1 MTRRARGM
9 RGRVLLVGADR
20 TAFVDGST
28 AEWPAAEAASDRFE
42 ALARIVASTAREPV
56 IAAVFDPRELAS
68 DAALV
73 RECFERI
80 DPSVELFVRTDGGAA
95 SPIPAGFTEIPA
107 SEGGLRHSVLKALG
121 IPVEEPSSD
130 APARERPDPGTPFVP
145 AATETDSTPSVIR
158 ETAEAPRR
166 RFERVESAPAIRPET
181 SEAPSI
187 ETFPAI
193 PREPLGDL
201 DLVRGVLAGGG
212 RLAELAMSLLRQR
225 LASSDL
231 KFLPPETPIG
241 GRDAAAIEVRARRPD
256 ATRLGWLASG
266 TVPASALAPWS
277 EWLATW
283 LELDRRHEDLARQ
296 ATTDELTG
304 VGNRRSFESVLAET
318 LATARPQRR
327 PVTLMVFD
335 IDNFKTYNDRFGHE
349 AGDEVLRETVQL
361 LRSTIRRGDHVFRIG
376 GDEFVVIFSDP
387 EGPRN
392 QGTTPPD
399 SVDQIAR
406 RFQSQVFRMRL
417 PQLGLDAPGT
427 VTVSA
432 GLATYPWDGLDAKS
446 LLSHADQLALQS
458 KRSGKNLITFGPGA
472 REHLEGK

>member
-1 MTRRARGM
+1 MTRRSRGM
-9 RGRVLLVGADR
+9 RGRVLLVGAD
-20 TAFVDGST
+20 TSGFDAST
-28 AEWPAAEAASDRFE
+28 ADWPLGEATSDRFE

-56 IAAVFDPRELAS
+56 IAAVFDPRELAA
-68 DAALV
+68 DPALV
-73 RECFERI
+73 RECFERV
-80 DPSVELFVRTDGGAA
+80 DPSVELFVRSDGV
-95 SPIPAGFTEIPA
+95 SPSPTPAGFTEI
-107 SEGGLRHSVLKALG
+107 SGHDGGLRHSVLKALG
-121 IPVEEPSSD
+121 LPVEEPLPD
-130 APARERPDPGTPFVP
+130 APARERPDPGTPSVP
-145 AATETDSTPSVIR
+145 AETETASTTPAIR
-158 ETAEAPRR
+158 ETAEALRR
-166 RFERVESAPAIRPET
+166 RFERVESMPRPEA
-181 SEAPSI
+181 SDPPAI
-187 ETFPAI
+187 ETFPPI
-193 PREPLGDL
+193 PRAPLGDL
-201 DLVRGVLAGGG
+201 DLVHAVLAGGG
-212 RLAELAMSLLRQR
+212 RLAETAMTLLRQR

-231 KFLPPETPIG
+231 KFLPADTAIG
-241 GRDAAAIEVRARRPD
+241 GRDLAAVEVRASGDEAARF
-256 ATRLGWLASG
+256 GWLASG
-266 TVPASALAPWS
+266 TVPASALAPWA

-283 LELDRRHEDLARQ
+283 LELDRRHEDLGRQ

-304 VGNRRSFESVLAET
+304 VGNRRSFESVLAAT
-318 LATARPQRR
+318 LAAARPQRR

-387 EGPRN
+387 DGPRN
-392 QGTTPPD
+392 PGTSPPD
-399 SVDQIAR
+399 SVDQIVR

-417 PQLGLDAPGT
+417 PKLGLDAPGT

>member
-1 MTRRARGM
+1 MTRRSRAR
-9 RGRVLLVGADR
+9 RGRVLLVGGAAPLD
-20 TAFVDGST
+20 ASILD
-28 AEWPAAEAASDRFE
+28 WPADERSTDRLD
-42 ALARIVASTAREPV
+42 ALARVVASSAREPV
-56 IAAVFDPRELAS
+56 IAAVFASDELAA

-73 RECFERI
+73 RECFERV
-80 DPSVELFVRTDGGAA
+80 DPSVELFIWRPDPAQ
-95 SPIPAGFTEIPA
+95 SPPPAGFTEISA
-107 SEGGLRHSVLKALG
+107 DADGLRNSILKALG
-121 IPVEEPSSD
+121 FPAEEPESE
-130 APARERPDPGTPFVP
+130 APADESPTPGTAFVP
-145 AATETDSTPSVIR
+145 VATEPPITTPSIR

-166 RFERVESAPAIRPET
+166 RFERVETTSSLRPDANEP
-181 SEAPSI
+181 PSI
-187 ETFPAI
+187 EILPAI
-193 PREPLGDL
+193 PLEPLGDL

-225 LASSDL
+225 LGSADL
-231 KFLPPETPIG
+231 SFLPPDAAVG
-241 GRDAAAIEVRARRPD
+241 GRDVAAVEVRVGGSNAP
-256 ATRLGWLASG
+256 RLGWLASG
-266 TVPASALAPWS
+266 SVPASALAPWS
-277 EWLATW
+277 DWLATW
-283 LELDRRHEDLARQ
+283 LELDRRHEERGRQ

-304 VGNRRSFESVLAET
+304 VGNRRAFETVLAET
-318 LATARPQRR
+318 LAAARPQRR

-387 EGPRN
+387 DGPRN
-392 QGTTPPD
+392 PGTSPPD
-399 SVDQIAR
+399 SVDQIVR

-417 PQLGLDAPGT
+417 PKLGLDAPGT

-446 LLSHADQLALQS
+446 LLSHADQLAMQS

>member
-1 MTRRARGM
+1 MTRRSRGV
-9 RGRVLLVGADR
+9 RGRVLLVSGETAGDR
-20 TAFVDGST
+20 SVIDWPT
-28 AEWPAAEAASDRFE
+28 AERSPDRLD

-56 IAAVFDPRELAS
+56 VAAVFESRELAG
-68 DAALV
+68 DPALV
-73 RECFERI
+73 RECFERV
-80 DPSVELFVRTDGGAA
+80 DPSVELFLWRNDPTEGPA
-95 SPIPAGFTEIPA
+95 PAGFTEISADAP
-107 SEGGLRHSVLKALG
+107 GLRNSVLKALG
-121 IPVEEPSSD
+121 FPVEEPSPD
-130 APARERPDPGTPFVP
+130 APSGESPEPGTPSVP
-145 AATETDSTPSVIR
+145 VAAEPVATTPSIL

-166 RFERVESAPAIRPET
+166 RFERVETAASNRPEA
-181 SEAPSI
+181 SEPPAI
-187 ETFPAI
+187 ETFPAV

-225 LASSDL
+225 LGSADLSFLASDA
-231 KFLPPETPIG
+231 PVG
-241 GRDAAAIEVRARRPD
+241 GREAAAVEVRVAESEAP
-256 ATRLGWLASG
+256 RLGWLASG
-266 TVPASALAPWS
+266 TVPASALAPWAD
-277 EWLATW
+277 WLATW
-283 LELDRRHEDLARQ
+283 LELDRRHEERGRQ

-304 VGNRRSFESVLAET
+304 VGNRRAFETVLAAT
-318 LATARPQRR
+318 LAAARPQRR

-387 EGPRN
+387 DGPRN
-392 QGTTPPD
+392 PGTSPPD
-399 SVDQIAR
+399 SIDQIVR

-427 VTVSA
+427 ISVSA

-446 LLSHADQLALQS
+446 LLSHADQLAMQS

>member
-1 MTRRARGM
+1 MT
-9 RGRVLLVGADR
+9 
-20 TAFVDGST
+20 
-28 AEWPAAEAASDRFE
+28 
-42 ALARIVASTAREPV
+42 
-56 IAAVFDPRELAS
+56 
-68 DAALV
+68 
-73 RECFERI
+73 
-80 DPSVELFVRTDGGAA
+80 
-95 SPIPAGFTEIPA
+95 
-107 SEGGLRHSVLKALG
+107 
-121 IPVEEPSSD
+121 
-130 APARERPDPGTPFVP
+130 
-145 AATETDSTPSVIR
+145 
-158 ETAEAPRR
+158 
-166 RFERVESAPAIRPET
+166 
-181 SEAPSI
+181 
-187 ETFPAI
+187 
-193 PREPLGDL
+193 
-201 DLVRGVLAGGG
+201 
-212 RLAELAMSLLRQR
+212 LLRQR

-231 KFLPPETPIG
+231 KFLPADTAIG
-241 GRDAAAIEVRARRPD
+241 GRDLAAVEVRASGDEAARF
-256 ATRLGWLASG
+256 GWLASG
-266 TVPASALAPWS
+266 TVPASALAPWA

-283 LELDRRHEDLARQ
+283 LELDRRHEDLGRQ

-304 VGNRRSFESVLAET
+304 VGNRRSFESVLAAT
-318 LATARPQRR
+318 LAAARPQRR

-387 EGPRN
+387 DGPRN
-392 QGTTPPD
+392 PGTSPPD
-399 SVDQIAR
+399 SVDQIVR

-417 PQLGLDAPGT
+417 PKLGLDAPGT

>member
-1 MTRRARGM
+1 MTRRPRGL
-9 RGRVLLVGADR
+9 RGRVLLVGAAPSAFDPA
-20 TAFVDGST
+20 TAD
-28 AEWPAAEAASDRFE
+28 WPAAEAASDRFE

-56 IAAVFDPRELAS
+56 IAAVFDPRELAA
-68 DAALV
+68 DPALV
-73 RECFERI
+73 RECFERV
-80 DPSVELFVRTDGGAA
+80 DPSVELFVRTDGGPA
-95 SPIPAGFTEIPA
+95 SPAPAGFTEIP
-107 SEGGLRHSVLKALG
+107 SSDGGLRNSVLKALG
-121 IPVEEPSSD
+121 LPVEEPNPD
-130 APARERPDPGTPFVP
+130 APARERPETGTPNVP
-145 AATETDSTPSVIR
+145 AATETASTPPAIR
-158 ETAEAPRR
+158 ETADAPRR
-166 RFERVESAPAIRPET
+166 RFERVESAPSPRPEAA
-181 SEAPSI
+181 EPPAI

-193 PREPLGDL
+193 PVEPLGDL
-201 DLVRGVLAGGG
+201 DLVRSVLAGGG
-212 RLAELAMSLLRQR
+212 RLADTAMSLLRQR
-225 LASSDL
+225 LGSADL
-231 KFLPPETPIG
+231 KFLRADTAIG
-241 GRDAAAIEVRARRPD
+241 GRDVAAVEVRAGGPES
-256 ATRLGWLASG
+256 TRLGWLASG
-266 TVPASALAPWS
+266 IVPASALAPWA

-283 LELDRRHEDLARQ
+283 LELDRRHEDLGHQ

-304 VGNRRSFESVLAET
+304 VGNRRSFESVLAKT
-318 LATARPQRR
+318 LAAARPQRR

-387 EGPRN
+387 DGPRN
-392 QGTTPPD
+392 PGTTPPD
-399 SVDQIAR
+399 SVDQIVR

-446 LLSHADQLALQS
+446 LLAHADQLALQS